1 MENHLQE
8 SMRVTLTKSSLFVN
22 FAGVDNILRNPS
34 AFRHE
39 GARISQITFGL

>member
-8 SMRVTLTKSSLFVN
+8 PMRVTLAKNSLFVN
-22 FAGVDNILRNPS
+22 FTGVDNILRNPS

-39 GARISQITFGL
+39 GVRILQITFGL